1 MKAIL
6 TKKSARVL
14 AVIMSLLMLTY
25 LIVPALAEIQWPTKI
40 DRFEN
45 YNPVYSG
52 SVGVGTAEE
61 DLNLPE
67 TVRAIISLEEME
79 LDPETFVQA
88 EPEVDMSDGYTHYDY
103 YYYGYVA
110 PENKEELYE
119 SGEKAIYSVYYADQN
134 SDEPKVGEIGYRIYG
149 SINGSQNVWFEC
161 DAAGT
166 ITGVILD
173 VPVTWEGDFDG
184 DTEGVYIFKGTID
197 DYMYSTKPE
206 ARITVE
212 DADTQHSHDDE
223 ETGEEADSEEMHCDC
238 DAAEDEYS
246 SAHDESCPFYKA
258 PECNCDLKSDVKG
271 SDHDRTC
278 PLYVQP
284 AEDCHCGPDGQA
296 IDADN
301 FPWAHQE
308 DCIHFAPA
316 ECTCREVIERTE
328 TYTEE
333 GITKTETFTEYGDYT
348 HDHDPDNKYCML
360 YGRDTVE
367 VTKTAT
373 GEKTVMAADDVEK
386 ILEAQNSGSENTVPY
401 PALGEI
407 EVTGSSETGRISDGE
422 MELLA
427 ANGGEADTVTDEYMR
442 TYAPTSGNPNPST
455 SPILE
460 TIGMTCPGTWVDYVN
475 TIWWNK
481 AVNEFTFAA
490 HDDTNAYN
498 GWTYSGKTAT
508 ETSGNVTDNPLRTP
522 SVSGDNFDVYSA
534 EQFIYAVKNLK
545 DGQSITLKGNIDF
558 NGEKIDRLIFAND
571 ATLNGEGNTIHNA
584 VVYIPGTYN
593 SGTDSITDGI
603 CAFMGF
609 KTESTGPTIKN
620 IVFSNI
626 KGVGNNNAGLLTGAS
641 NLNMSDVVVKDSLFF
656 AREDTASTFGNASTG
671 TPGGMISR
679 CHSIDNYVRCR
690 DHALGFMG
698 TIGYVDISN
707 CSVQETIICSIGGHS
722 SGFTFCSGDPKYA
735 TISDCFTNSEVYGS
749 IQVIGFGTPGAESH
763 TNCYATGKIEGSRY
777 LGGFTLECNDTMANE
792 RETYS
797 NCYTTMLVGLRSDG
811 SEMAGFMETK
821 AADDGGDNERNPPEE
836 GYEDKIEN
844 CYAAGE
850 VGDYTTNINKPE
862 VFGGFFTTVEHLQ
875 TADITNCYYDKQT
888 TSMREWVA
896 GDVENDNANNP
907 LKGKVTGVLTSDYTD
922 SDNSTITGLA
932 SGKKGDKG
940 FTGFTNDGEWV
951 YTDQHYPQLA
961 VFANATA
968 ADWGSEEMANLVK
981 ANSLASTST
990 VFLSVWNEGY
1000 DWSETG
1006 VRTVKEVSY
1015 ARDYE
1020 AEHKGSRLSYD
1031 TVRSIISPFTVTE
1044 EASFSQLIQG
1054 GAPSQPETES
1064 NSEMVKNTVV
1074 VNNETHTGTVENP
1087 GVDWYGISRTVEGQ
1101 TATRPIRLCGY
1112 MRIGAGEDKTIYAG
1126 QLYNHRSDVQL
1137 NVINTFT
1144 ENLVIGMDDDKA
1156 WSTTKQGGYPPG
1168 NDLFYAVD
1176 TDYLGSAFSS
1186 AKDAW
1191 IYTEIWRAAKDNEGN
1206 YTEPGEGDTVYTDG
1220 EGNSYK
1226 ADVSVKVTGEG
1237 TGKNETITEQKWNGD
1252 YPFPDTDEEQKY
1264 IVSYY
1269 WMLTDGR
1276 YVTDYKIITV
1286 KPGEYDL
1293 SMNVLTHEKG
1303 DKTDPANSVSMYLG
1317 TGADK
1322 DGSAS
1327 YTLSQ
1332 NTEAKEEL
1340 KDQPGGTPLSAAWKK
1355 YDGNVSVVKT
1365 QIDFVARDASGAAE
1379 EVMGTVTKEGEL
1391 KAGDKL
1397 EVKGMKYYY
1406 LEEVYDEV
1414 QKADREETIQGEVD
1428 VTYEVV
1434 QGDDGALVLRLNNN
1448 VEGKFKDIQYDT
1460 VITIWVENG
1469 SFSFTKT
1476 DKEGKPFREGE
1487 ATFELYVCDHA
1498 HDASCGGADSCNHA
1512 HIALGETGSCWTKV
1526 GTASTDKNGKVSF
1539 ANVAAGD
1546 YLLVE
1551 TDTRQGY
1558 QLPGGQWQITLNEHI
1573 RVEEGGIVATGSSM
1587 PPAFK
1592 AVTDES
1598 GTVTYSLPNY
1608 PVITLPASGGMGAIL
1623 FTVGGIIL
1631 IGAAVLILIL
1641 THRKKGN

>member
-197 DYMYSTKPE
+197 GYMYSTKPE

-223 ETGEEADSEEMHCDC
+223 ETGEEADSEEIHCDC
-238 DAAEDEYS
+238 DVAEDEYS

-258 PECNCDLKSDVKG
+258 PECNCDLESDVKG

-333 GITKTETFTEYGDYT
+333 GITKTETYTEYGDYS
-348 HDHDPDNKYCML
+348 HEHDPDNKYCML

-427 ANGGEADTVTDEYMR
+427 ANYDTADLTAADSFMAQNT
-442 TYAPTSGNPNPST
+442 PTSGAIDT
-455 SPILE
+455 E
-460 TIGMTCPGTWVDYVN
+460 TGYGHVPGTWVDYIN
-475 TIWWNK
+475 TIWQNK
-481 AVNEFTFAA
+481 AVQGDYEWSYETST
-490 HDDTNAYN
+490 DAYN
-498 GWTYSGKTAT
+498 GWVYSGGVA
-508 ETSGNVTDNPLRTP
+508 SGTGANPAESALQVPAKVNSIWT
-522 SVSGDNFDVYSA
+522 VYSG
-534 EQFIYAVKNLK
+534 EQFFRALLNAGSDETIELFDNLDMGLKNISSVYRLEEGVKIDGNGKTIYNMLRYTDGNDGSVISFSGGGISDLTFSNCKVIAEANAKFINNGRNPHLGTFSLTNVYIRESMIYAT
-545 DGQSITLKGNIDF
+545 DGHSVPFGNIQ
-558 NGEKIDRLIFAND
+558 
-571 ATLNGEGNTIHNA
+571 
-584 VVYIPGTYN
+584 
-593 SGTDSITDGI
+593 
-603 CAFMGF
+603 
-609 KTESTGPTIKN
+609 
-620 IVFSNI
+620 
-626 KGVGNNNAGLLTGAS
+626 
-641 NLNMSDVVVKDSLFF
+641 
-656 AREDTASTFGNASTG
+656 G
-671 TPGGMISR
+671 TPGTDPGDKAVKLTNCNVID
-679 CHSIDNYVRCR
+679 CSIRGKDHTLGLAGAVNY
-690 DHALGFMG
+690 AK
-698 TIGYVDISN
+698 IKN
-707 CSVQETIICSIGGHS
+707 CSVTETIICSIGNHSAGLVFCVGSCVGH
-722 SGFTFCSGDPKYA
+722 
-735 TISDCFTNSEVYGS
+735 TIENCFVNAEQYGS
-749 IQVIGFGTPGAESH
+749 NYVAAFGGSGAK
-763 TNCYATGKIEGSRY
+763 TIKNCFATGKLEGYRHII
-777 LGGFTLECNDTMANE
+777 GFSLLFFADTE
-792 RETYS
+792 FK
-797 NCYTTMLVGLRSDG
+797 NCYSTVLTGLRSECE
-811 SEMAGFMETK
+811 SVAGFVDTNAEV
-821 AADDGGDNERNPPEE
+821 DD
-836 GYEDKIEN
+836 EN
-844 CYAAGE
+844 TPTPHATIATDCYAAGE
-850 VGDYTTNINKPE
+850 VGDYNVNMKDPSDQI
-862 VFGGFFTTVEHLQ
+862 VGGFISKQNTGGEMQFS
-875 TADITNCYYDKQT
+875 NCYYDKQT
-888 TSMREWVA
+888 TAMREWA
-896 GDVENDNANNP
+896 ASDTKSLPG
-907 LKGKVTGVLTSDYTD
+907 VTGVLTSDYTD
-922 SDNSTITGLA
+922 ADGTTIAGLA
-932 SGKKGDKG
+932 SGKKGNKG

-968 ADWGSEEMANLVK
+968 ADWGSDEMANLVK

-1000 DWSETG
+1000 DWDEAG
-1006 VRTVKEVSY
+1006 VRTVEEVSY
-1015 ARDYE
+1015 ARNPDGN
-1020 AEHKGSRLSYD
+1020 HKGSKLSYD

-1044 EASFSQLIQG
+1044 EASFSQLIPG
-1054 GAPSQPETES
+1054 GAPSEPMTDS
-1064 NSEMVKNTVV
+1064 NSEMVTKTVV
-1074 VNNETHTGTVENP
+1074 VDNDKKTGTVENP

-1144 ENLVIGMDDDKA
+1144 ENLVIGLDDDKV

-1186 AKDAW
+1186 AQDAW
-1191 IYTEIWRAAKDNEGN
+1191 IYTEIWRAAKDENG
-1206 YTEPGEGDTVYTDG
+1206 YVEPTGDDTVYTDS
-1220 EGNSYK
+1220 EGNKYK

-1237 TGKNETITEQKWNGD
+1237 TGNNETITEQKWNGD
-1252 YPFPDTDEEQKY
+1252 YPFPDTDKEQKY

-1293 SMNVLTHEKG
+1293 SVDVRTHDKG
-1303 DKTDPANSVSMYLG
+1303 DKTDELNSVSMYLG
-1317 TGADK
+1317 TAADK
-1322 DGSAS
+1322 EGKPA
-1327 YTLSQ
+1327 YALSKS
-1332 NTEAKEEL
+1332 TTDHSEL
-1340 KDQPGGTPLSAAWKK
+1340 NNQPGGTPLSAAWKK
-1355 YDGNVSVVKT
+1355 YDGNVNVVKT
-1365 QIDFVARDASGAAE
+1365 QIDFIARDSSGAIE
-1379 EVMGTVTKEGEL
+1379 EVMGTAYHDGEL
-1391 KAGDKL
+1391 KAGDTLKV
-1397 EVKGMKYYY
+1397 EGMKYFY
-1406 LEEVYDEV
+1406 LDDVYDEI
-1414 QKADREETIQGEVD
+1414 QKAEREETVQGEVD
-1428 VTYEVV
+1428 VTYTVAE
-1434 QGDDGALVLRLNNN
+1434 GENGELVLRLNNN
-1448 VEGKFKDIQYDT
+1448 IEGKFKDIQYDT

-1476 DKEGKPFREGE
+1476 DKEGKSFGEGE
-1487 ATFELYVCDHA
+1487 ATFDLYVCDHA
-1498 HDASCGGADSCNHA
+1498 HDASCGGADSCNHK

-1526 GTASTDKNGKVSF
+1526 GTASTDENGKVSF

-1551 TDTRQGY
+1551 TETKAGY
-1558 QLPGGQWQITLNEHI
+1558 QLPAGQWQITLDEHI
-1573 RVEEGGIVATGSSM
+1573 RVEDGGIKAVGSSM

-1592 AVTDES
+1592 VGNTD
-1598 GTVTYSLPNY
+1598 GIITYSLPNY
-1608 PVITLPASGGMGAIL
+1608 PVMTLPASGGMGAML
-1623 FTVGGIIL
+1623 FTAGGIVL
-1631 IGAAVLILIL
+1631 IGAAVTILIL
-1641 THRKKGN
+1641 THRKKEK

>member
-184 DTEGVYIFKGTID
+184 NTEGVYIFKGTID

-212 DADTQHSHDDE
+212 DADTQHYHDDE
-223 ETGEEADSEEMHCDC
+223 EASEEADSEEIHCDC
-238 DAAEDEYS
+238 DVAEDEYS

-258 PECNCDLKSDVKG
+258 PECNCELKSDVKG
-271 SDHDRTC
+271 GDHDRTC

-284 AEDCHCGPDGQA
+284 AEGCHCGPDGQA

-333 GITKTETFTEYGDYT
+333 GITKTETYTEYGDYT
-348 HDHDPDNKYCML
+348 HEHDPDNKYCML

-460 TIGMTCPGTWVDYVN
+460 QIGMTCPGTWVDYVN
-475 TIWWNK
+475 TIWLNK
-481 AVNEFTFAA
+481 ALNEFTFAA

-571 ATLNGEGNTIHNA
+571 ATLNGEGNTIYNA
-584 VVYIPGTYN
+584 VAYIP
-593 SGTDSITDGI
+593 DEI
-603 CAFMGF
+603 CTFMGF

-671 TPGGMISR
+671 TPGGTISR

-722 SGFTFCSGDPKYA
+722 SGFTFCSGNPEYA

-749 IQVIGFGTPGAESH
+749 IQVIGFGTPGAKSH

-836 GYEDKIEN
+836 GYEDKIAD

-850 VGDYTTNINKPE
+850 VGDYTTDINNPE
-862 VFGGFFTTVEHLQ
+862 LFGGFFTTVEHLQ

-888 TSMREWVA
+888 TAMREWVA
-896 GDVENDNANNP
+896 GDVKNDDPENP
-907 LKGKVTGVLTSDYTD
+907 LKGKVTGVLTSDYENTD
-922 SDNSTITGLA
+922 GSIVTGLA
-932 SGKKGDKG
+932 SGTKGDKG
-940 FTGFTNDGEWV
+940 FTGFTNNDEWV
-951 YTDQHYPQLA
+951 YTEQHYPQLK
-961 VFANATA
+961 VFAKATA
-968 ADWGSEEMANLVK
+968 SDWGSEEMAALVK

-990 VFLSVWNEGY
+990 VFLDVWNEGY
-1000 DWSETG
+1000 NWSDDG
-1006 VRTVKEVSY
+1006 VRTVAETSY
-1015 ARDYE
+1015 ADNMVE
-1020 AEHKGSRLSYD
+1020 GNHKGSRYSYD
-1031 TVRSIISPFTVTE
+1031 TVRAIISPFTTTKE
-1044 EASFSQLIQG
+1044 STFTQLIPG
-1054 GAPSQPETES
+1054 GAPSQPMTDS
-1064 NSEMVKNTVV
+1064 NARTVTNTVV
-1074 VNNETHTGTVENP
+1074 INNDEHTGTVDNP
-1087 GVDWYGISRTVEGQ
+1087 GVDWYGISATVGGQ

-1112 MRIGAGEDKTIYAG
+1112 MKIDAGEDKTVYAG
-1126 QLYNHRSDVQL
+1126 QLYDHRPDVEL

-1144 ENLVIGMDDDKA
+1144 DNLVIGLDDKEI

-1168 NDLFYAVD
+1168 SDLFYAVD
-1176 TDYLGSAFSS
+1176 TDHLDSAFSS
-1186 AKDAW
+1186 AQEAW
-1191 IYTEIWRAAKDNEGN
+1191 IYTEIWRAAKDENG
-1206 YTEPGEGDTVYTDG
+1206 YVEPTGDDTVYTDS
-1220 EGNSYK
+1220 EGNKYK

-1237 TGKNETITEQKWNGD
+1237 TGNNETITEQKWNGD

-1293 SMNVLTHEKG
+1293 SVDVRTHDKG
-1303 DKTDPANSVSMYLG
+1303 DKTDKLNSVSMYLG
-1317 TGADK
+1317 TAADEAGEPAY
-1322 DGSAS
+1322 D
-1327 YTLSQ
+1327 LSDST
-1332 NTEAKEEL
+1332 TEHSEL
-1340 KDQPGGTPLSAAWKK
+1340 NDQPGGTPLSAAWKK
-1355 YDGNVSVVKT
+1355 YDGNVNVVKT
-1365 QIDFVARDASGAAE
+1365 QIDFIARDSSGAIE
-1379 EVMGTVTKEGEL
+1379 EVMGTANYEGEL
-1391 KAGDKL
+1391 KAGATL
-1397 EVKGMKYYY
+1397 TVENMKYFY
-1406 LEEVYDEV
+1406 LDDVYDEV
-1414 QKADREETIQGEVD
+1414 QQAEREETVQGEVD
-1428 VTYEVV
+1428 VTYTVTE
-1434 QGDDGALVLRLNNN
+1434 GEDGELVLRLNNDIKD
-1448 VEGKFKDIQYDT
+1448 KFKDIQYDT
-1460 VITIWVENG
+1460 VITIWVEDG
-1469 SFSFTKT
+1469 VFSFNKT
-1476 DKEGKPFREGE
+1476 DKEGNRFGKGE
-1487 ATFELYVCDHA
+1487 ATFELYRCNHT
-1498 HDASCGGADSCNHA
+1498 HDEACGGLTNPENCKHKQQ
-1512 HIALGETGSCWTKV
+1512 HGTLGEENSCWDTTNMQK
-1526 GTASTDKNGKVSF
+1526 ASTDAEGKVTF
-1539 ANVAAGD
+1539 KTVAAGD

-1551 TDTRQGY
+1551 TDTKEGY
-1558 QLPGGQWQITLNEHI
+1558 QLPAGQWVITIDEHI
-1573 RVEEGGIVATGSSM
+1573 RVGDGDIKALGDDM

-1592 AVTDES
+1592 IENVDGVTTLS
-1598 GTVTYSLPNY
+1598 VPNY
-1608 PVITLPASGGMGAIL
+1608 PQLVMPASGGMGAIL